1 MIFSSCLAN
10 PTRSDRPHSW
20 ADTTQIAPIVQPSIK
35 GGFPVRF
42 RQNARHLG
50 MTIYL
55 PSPLPCPFAHIQSW
69 EENTLLFPLV
79 DHGNWPNQP
88 EESDRPW
95 RRVYIS
101 GVSIMNETDVRC
113 LTVQTPYSLKEVAR
127 HCRQQLLL
135 KWVIVSL
142 DIRSLKDILST
153 CGRAKPPAMELNLK
167 KKDRKG

>member
-1 MIFSSCLAN
+1 
-10 PTRSDRPHSW
+10 
-20 ADTTQIAPIVQPSIK
+20 
-35 GGFPVRF
+35 
-42 RQNARHLG
+42 

-69 EENTLLFPLV
+69 EESALVIPLV

-88 EESDRPW
+88 EESDHPW

-101 GVSIMNETDVRC
+101 GVSIMNDTDVRC

-135 KWVIVSL
+135 KWVIVSF
-142 DIRSLKDILST
+142 DVRSLKDLLS
-153 CGRAKPPAMELNLK
+153 PPAPPAVGLISE
-167 KKDRKG
+167 KDRKS